1 VILGTIGKLWRW
13 RRLVGELATRDF
25 KARYAGSALGAS
37 WAVLEPAIQFA
48 VYLLVFSVILGMRL
62 EGRPGMAAF
71 GLYLVTGLLPFLAFQ
86 EALMRAVGLAH
97 AQAALVRHVGTP
109 LEVLVAGGLGAVL
122 GRHAIGYALALAV
135 AAVGG
140 TFAWAQLPWLLV
152 GLVLLVVAA
161 WGGSLLLLAAG
172 AFLPDL
178 AQLVGTA
185 LLVLFYATPIVYTER
200 YVPGALKVWLDV
212 NPLVG
217 ALESFRAVIMGGGPS
232 LTRLAVGTAGAAL
245 MLVVGSAVFQ
255 RRYWAIRDVV

>member
-1 VILGTIGKLWRW
+1 MVGTIGQVWRW
-13 RRLVGELATRDF
+13 RRLVGELARRDF

-48 VYLLVFSVILGMRL
+48 VYLLVFSLILGMRL

-71 GLYLVTGLLPFLAFQ
+71 GLYLVTGLLPFLALQ

-97 AQAALVRHVGTP
+97 AQANLVRHVGTP
-109 LEVLVAGGLGAVL
+109 LEVLLAGGLGAVL
-122 GRHAIGYALALAV
+122 GRHAIGYALALVV
-135 AAVGG
+135 AAAGG
-140 TFAWAQLPWLLV
+140 TLAWAQLPWLGV
-152 GLVLLVVAA
+152 GLLLLVVAA

-178 AQLVGTA
+178 SQLVGTA
-185 LLVLFYATPIVYTER
+185 LMVLFYATPIVYTER
-200 YVPGALKVWLDV
+200 YVPSALKLWLTI

-217 ALESFRAVIMGGGPS
+217 PLEAFRAVIMGSGPS
-232 LTRLAVGTAGAAL
+232 LARLGAGAAGAGL
-245 MLVVGSAVFQ
+245 LLVLGSAVFR